1 MYKKLSIK
9 ILLTFV
15 LIFFSCTS
23 ITHENFQHNIS
34 ASSGDKCVEPTEIM
48 RAQHHIF
55 VKHQSHETVVKGIRT
70 KKYSLNNCIDCHIKP
85 TANGTYPSVKSEEH
99 FCTGCHIAAAAQV
112 ECFDCH
118 ASKPFKK
125 VAKQKQGSLKK

>member
-15 LIFFSCTS
+15 LIFFSGAS
-23 ITHENFQHNIS
+23 ITHENIQHNIA

-85 TANGTYPSVKSEEH
+85 TSNGTYPSVKSEEH